1 MSSAISPESPGRPLR
16 LVVADDHDLLRQGVV
31 SMLASQGFDVVA
43 QAQDAD
49 DLVRKVGAHR
59 PDVAIIDIRMPP
71 DNTDDGLRAAVAIR
85 HAHPD
90 VGVLMLSQYIEADY
104 AMELIGAD
112 ARGVGYMLKDR
123 VSDIEEFADAI
134 RRVADGG
141 SVLDP
146 LVVRW
151 MLGRKRATSV
161 LSELTPR
168 ELEVLGLLAEG
179 CSNQGVAHRMVIT
192 QRAVEKHVTAIL
204 SKLGLPAEPE
214 AHRRV
219 LAVLVYLKE
228 ADSGAARVAT

>member
-1 MSSAISPESPGRPLR
+1 MLAEALP
-16 LVVADDHDLLRQGVV
+16 VVADDHDLLRQGVV

-59 PDVAIIDIRMPP
+59 PDVAVIDIRMPP

-85 HAHPD
+85 RAHPD
-90 VGVLMLSQYIEADY
+90 VGVLMLSQYIEANY

-179 CSNQGVAHRMVIT
+179 CSNQGVAQRMVIT

-219 LAVLVYLKE
+219 LAVLAYLKE
-228 ADSGAARVAT
+228 ADSRTARVAT